1 MQSDGKAIAPVEILL
16 LLLLGILWGMPYA
29 LNKIALATIPPI
41 TMTAVRVAL
50 AAAALWF
57 LVLGNGCK
65 WPDQRGVAGRLFV
78 QGLIGCV
85 VPYTLIAFGQQSVDS
100 ALASILNSTGPL
112 FICLI
117 GLVTSGKDAPTIK
130 GFSGIIIGLAGV
142 VVITGTGVFTGLGHV
157 SAGQLAILLA
167 TLSSAFGAIHA
178 RRFTALAPEIV
189 AAGTLTSSA
198 LLLIPLA
205 FVVESPF
212 HTVPSAPAVAALLTN
227 AIVATALGFIV
238 YFRLIR
244 TLGSFGTT
252 SVGYLRPGV
261 GVLIG
266 CAMLGERLTWSI
278 SCGLLLILIGVT
290 TINLKSSSRSSRSIT
305 ASGRN
310 LRLGNKV
317 AVEKV

>member
-1 MQSDGKAIAPVEILL
+1 MQSNGKAIAPFEILL

-50 AAAALWF
+50 AAATLWV
-57 LVLGNGCK
+57 LVFANGCK

-117 GLVTSGKDAPTIK
+117 GLVTAGKDAPTIQ
-130 GFSGIIIGLAGV
+130 GLFGIVIGLAGV
-142 VVITGTGVFTGLGHV
+142 VVITGTGAFTGLGHASV
-157 SAGQLAILLA
+157 GQLAILLA

-178 RRFTALAPEIV
+178 RRFIAIAPEIV
-189 AAGTLTSSA
+189 AAGTLTWSA
-198 LLLIPLA
+198 LLLMPLA

-212 HTVPSAPAVAALLTN
+212 HIVPSAPAVAALLTN

-244 TLGSFGTT
+244 TLGSFGTM

-266 CAMLGERLTWSI
+266 CAMLGESLTWPI
-278 SCGLLLILIGVT
+278 SGGLLLILIGVT
-290 TINLKSSSRSSRSIT
+290 TINLKSSSRSARSIT
-305 ASGRN
+305 ASVRN
-310 LRLGNKV
+310 WRLGNSV

>member
-1 MQSDGKAIAPVEILL
+1 MQSDGKAIVPFELFL

-50 AAAALWF
+50 AAVALWI
-57 LVLGNGCK
+57 LVFANGCK
-65 WPDQRGVAGRLFV
+65 WPDQRGVTARLFV

-117 GLVTSGKDAPTIK
+117 GLATAGREAPTIQ
-130 GFSGIIIGLAGV
+130 GSFGIIIGLAGV
-142 VVITGTGVFTGLGHV
+142 VVITGTGAFTGLGH
-157 SAGQLAILLA
+157 ATTGQLAILLA
-167 TLSSAFGAIHA
+167 TLLSAFGAIHA
-178 RRFTALAPEIV
+178 RRFIAIAPEIV

-198 LLLIPLA
+198 LLLLPLA
-205 FVVESPF
+205 FVLESPF
-212 HTVPSAPAVAALLTN
+212 HTVPSAPAVVALLTN
-227 AIVATALGFIV
+227 AIVATALGFVV

-244 TLGSFGTT
+244 TLGSFGTM

-266 CAMLGERLTWSI
+266 CALLGERLTWPT
-278 SCGLLLILIGVT
+278 SCGLLLILVGVT
-290 TINLKSSSRSSRSIT
+290 TINLKSTGRSSRSVT
-305 ASGRN
+305 AEIRK
-310 LRLGNKV
+310 LRLGDKV
-317 AVEKV
+317 AVEDV

>member
-1 MQSDGKAIAPVEILL
+1 MQSDGKAIAPVEIFL

-57 LVLGNGCK
+57 LVLANGCK

-78 QGLIGCV
+78 QALIGCV
-85 VPYTLIAFGQQSVDS
+85 APYTFIAFGQQSVDS

-112 FICLI
+112 FVCLI
-117 GLVTSGKDAPTIK
+117 GLATSGKEAPTIQ
-130 GFSGIIIGLAGV
+130 GLFGIIIGLAGV
-142 VVITGTGVFTGLGHV
+142 VVITGTGAFTGLGHASV
-157 SAGQLAILLA
+157 GQLAILLA

-178 RRFTALAPEIV
+178 GRFTALAPEIV
-189 AAGTLTSSA
+189 AAGTLTWSA

-205 FVVESPF
+205 FVLESPF

-244 TLGSFGTT
+244 TIGSFGTT

-266 CAMLGERLTWSI
+266 CAMLGEKLTWSI

-290 TINLKSSSRSSRSIT
+290 AINLKPASRSARSMT
-305 ASGRN
+305 AKVRN
-310 LRLGNKV
+310 LWLGNKI
-317 AVEKV
+317 AVEEV

>member
-1 MQSDGKAIAPVEILL
+1 MQSNGKAIAPFEILL

-50 AAAALWF
+50 AAATLWV
-57 LVLGNGCK
+57 LVFANGCK

-117 GLVTSGKDAPTIK
+117 GLVTAGKDAPTIQ
-130 GFSGIIIGLAGV
+130 GLFGIVIGLAGV
-142 VVITGTGVFTGLGHV
+142 VVITGIGAFTGLGHASV
-157 SAGQLAILLA
+157 GQLAILLA

-178 RRFTALAPEIV
+178 RRFIAIAPEIV
-189 AAGTLTSSA
+189 AAGTLTWSA
-198 LLLIPLA
+198 LLLMPLA

-244 TLGSFGTT
+244 TLGSFGTM

-266 CAMLGERLTWSI
+266 CAMLGESLTWPI

-305 ASGRN
+305 ASVRN
-310 LRLGNKV
+310 WRLGNKV